1 MTRAIQR
8 TDCSHAVGSTC
19 LASTTVYIA
28 VYGVIQ
34 IFISQI
40 PNFGELWWLS
50 YVAAV
55 MSFTYSFLGLG
66 LGIAKASR
74 KCKEMILDREMLTER
89 LLTFKGNLNLLIV

>member
-1 MTRAIQR
+1 MPVGQLCRCTYLSLYLSGLHDVTRAIQR
-8 TDCSHAVGSTC
+8 TDCYHTGETTC

-28 VYGVIQ
+28 VYGVVQ

-50 YVAAV
+50 YVAAI

-66 LGIAKASR
+66 LGIEKASR
-74 KCKEMILDREMLTER
+74 KCK
-89 LLTFKGNLNLLIV
+89 